1 MLSDSNIDGISSI
14 IKSYLAQFPSQS
26 LPLLPKKKTNK
37 KTNKKSTRKKFLVFS
52 EMDLSSPNIKKIL
65 IFSQKK
71 AFLIFSYISENSTLY
86 FSAQVCKIKKIHPM
100 KISCTSGKGN
110 SKNNYYISGNG
121 SPEAETII
129 LISGSNLQ
137 SAINK

>member
-1 MLSDSNIDGISSI
+1 MFSDSNIDGISSI
-14 IKSYLAQFPSQS
+14 IKSYLAQFPFQS
-26 LPLLPKKKTNK
+26 LPLLPKKNK
-37 KTNKKSTRKKFLVFS
+37 
-52 EMDLSSPNIKKIL
+52 
-65 IFSQKK
+65 QKK
-71 AFLIFSYISENSTLY
+71 QTKNPPEKNSLYFQKWIFLDLILKNYYILSKES
-86 FSAQVCKIKKIHPM
+86 FSAQVCKIKKIHPI

-121 SPEAETII
+121 SLEAETI

>member
-37 KTNKKSTRKKFLVFS
+37 KSTRKKFLVFS
-52 EMDLSSPNIKKIL
+52 EMDLFSPNIKKIL

>member
-14 IKSYLAQFPSQS
+14 IK
-26 LPLLPKKKTNK
+26 
-37 KTNKKSTRKKFLVFS
+37 R
-52 EMDLSSPNIKKIL
+52 
-65 IFSQKK
+65 
-71 AFLIFSYISENSTLY
+71 
-86 FSAQVCKIKKIHPM
+86 VCKIKKIHPM

>member
-1 MLSDSNIDGISSI
+1 
-14 IKSYLAQFPSQS
+14 
-26 LPLLPKKKTNK
+26 
-37 KTNKKSTRKKFLVFS
+37 
-52 EMDLSSPNIKKIL
+52 MDLFSPNIKKIL

-110 SKNNYYISGNG
+110 SKNNYISGNG

-137 SAINK
+137 STINK

>member
-37 KTNKKSTRKKFLVFS
+37 KSTRKKFLVFS
-52 EMDLSSPNIKKIL
+52 EMDLFSPNIKEIL

>member
-1 MLSDSNIDGISSI
+1 
-14 IKSYLAQFPSQS
+14 
-26 LPLLPKKKTNK
+26 
-37 KTNKKSTRKKFLVFS
+37 
-52 EMDLSSPNIKKIL
+52 
-65 IFSQKK
+65 
-71 AFLIFSYISENSTLY
+71 
-86 FSAQVCKIKKIHPM
+86 M